1 MALAAPSLLGL
12 MCNPPVSQ
20 PASSSSFEPPPPPPP
35 PIQASESSPTAST
48 FTLEKYRQ
56 PELEQK
62 ERRRKI
68 RAALTKEKNK
78 NTVETENKVEKEEET
93 PQRQVITNRLQA
105 LRDELELRLNEAETA
120 QKTASAK
127 TERTSQPDE
136 EQEKEKVVSE
146 ERNTDDK
153 GEPKDRQ
160 SKKVNKT
167 NLLSFFA

>member
-1 MALAAPSLLGL
+1 M
-12 MCNPPVSQ
+12 
-20 PASSSSFEPPPPPPP
+20 
-35 PIQASESSPTAST
+35 
-48 FTLEKYRQ
+48 
-56 PELEQK
+56 
-62 ERRRKI
+62 
-68 RAALTKEKNK
+68 
-78 NTVETENKVEKEEET
+78 ETENKVEKEEET

-127 TERTSQPDE
+127 TERTCQPDE

>member
-20 PASSSSFEPPPPPPP
+20 PVSSSSFEPPPP